1 MNQSTAEGA
10 TPLDPDTLAGLIP
23 DLATQEELNA
33 FEQQNIAL
41 AVRWALRSRTLRRE
55 LLTAHGLRLLTAH
68 GLRLLTAH
76 GLRLLTAHGL
86 RLLHQRMFD
95 QTWRWAG
102 RFRTVGTNIGV
113 DWPQIP
119 VQVASLCADIA
130 YQIAEGVGEPDE
142 QALHL
147 HHRLAFI
154 HPFPNG
160 NGRHARL
167 AADLLA
173 RQLGR
178 PLFSWGASLGA
189 TSLVEETP
197 ARQTYLAALR
207 AADRGDIEPLL
218 RFARS

>member
-1 MNQSTAEGA
+1 MRY
-10 TPLDPDTLAGLIP
+10 I
-23 DLATQEELNA
+23 LNA

-41 AVRWALRSRTLRRE
+41 AVRWALRSRTLRQE
-55 LLTAHGLRLLTAH
+55 
-68 GLRLLTAH
+68 
-76 GLRLLTAHGL
+76 LLTAHGL

-102 RFRTVGTNIGV
+102 KFRAVGTNIGV
-113 DWPQIP
+113 DWPQVP

-130 YQIAEGVGEPDE
+130 YQIAEEAGTPDE
-142 QALHL
+142 IALRF
-147 HHRLAFI
+147 HHRLAFV

-178 PLFSWGASLGA
+178 PLFRWGASLGTA
-189 TSLVEETP
+189 SLVEETP
-197 ARQTYLAALR
+197 GRQTYLTAL
-207 AADRGDIEPLL
+207 
-218 RFARS
+218 

>member
-55 LLTAHGLRLLTAH
+55 
-68 GLRLLTAH
+68 LLTAH

>member
-55 LLTAHGLRLLTAH
+55 
-68 GLRLLTAH
+68 
-76 GLRLLTAHGL
+76 LLTAHGL

>member
-1 MNQSTAEGA
+1 MNLSTADGA

-41 AVRWALRSRTLRRE
+41 AVRWALRSRTLRQE
-55 LLTAHGLRLLTAH
+55 LLS
-68 GLRLLTAH
+68 
-76 GLRLLTAHGL
+76 AHGL

-95 QTWRWAG
+95 QTWQWAG

-119 VQVASLCADIA
+119 VQVASLCADIT

-142 QALHL
+142 QALRL

-173 RQLGR
+173 RQLGH
-178 PLFSWGASLGA
+178 PLFGWGASLGA

-197 ARQTYLAALR
+197 VRQTYLSALR